1 MSLQRAPWWMY
12 AVAASF
18 LAYFALVD
26 YTLWSGPGP
35 VGIGVEYGQRGAVLS
50 DIGPG
55 SPAERAG
62 LQPGDRLVAVNGLA
76 VHHALEWNVV
86 GTNFESN
93 RPQRFEIERDGLSW
107 GRASLPSSC
116 HFNPVSATII
126 DPTIIDL

>member
-26 YTLWSGPGP
+26 YTLWSGPEL
-35 VGIGVEYGQRGAVLS
+35 VGMGVDYGQRGAFLS

-62 LQPGDRLVAVNGLA
+62 LQRGDRVVAVNGLV
-76 VHHALEWNVV
+76 VHGALEWNMV
-86 GTNFESN
+86 GTNCLAG
-93 RPQRFEIERDGLSW
+93 P
-107 GRASLPSSC
+107 
-116 HFNPVSATII
+116 
-126 DPTIIDL
+126 